1 MNTNRREWQPRHSV
15 KKALSII
22 LSICMLLS
30 ITAGMS
36 FSATA
41 TDYQGVKT
49 VASNLKTGDTFQLGN
64 YPQSRVTDE
73 SLLSVLNN
81 IDCTMKSYGY
91 MQDSSAL
98 GHTYTEVRMTYA
110 DLSYNGNLYR
120 KVTISDYRPDNTI
133 NSTSGSNTNNT
144 CQDENGYK
152 AGGNS
157 YYFKW
162 EPIVW
167 QVLDCEDDGVYV
179 MSKALLDSQAYNNF
193 YEGVTWETCSLRS
206 WLNNDFYN
214 SAFSTNEKKKILTRT
229 IANEDNPYYGTE
241 GGNDTTDKLWLLSYS
256 DSIYAKY
263 GFSSGS
269 STYDTSRR
277 AQGTDYA
284 KSQGLLVCLFSYY
297 YGKSC
302 WWLRTPGYNS
312 YDACSVDYDGAVYNY
327 GYSDCD
333 TCRGVRPAFKLN
345 LNSEIFKSDAP
356 QGGDSGEE
364 FENEETI
371 FHGENEQIAVKDVI
385 GESKNFTE
393 YVSSLD
399 SSTYNPK
406 LAYMLAGLSRS
417 AYNKSK
423 IKESYKSLGFN
434 DPKTYNYSSGNIV
447 AAHTIGKKTLNDG
460 STLVMVTARG
470 TEDIYNW
477 LTNLNL
483 NTVDI
488 NKGNHL
494 GFDISANTV
503 FSNLKEYLGGEI
515 PTTNVKYVITGH
527 SLGAATGNLLA
538 VKLSEAGVPI
548 SKVYD
553 YNFACPDVVRG
564 GDSVL
569 NHDGNH
575 NNIFNIGSAKD
586 AVSVIPGV
594 NLDLAVIDIKHKPEP
609 WGKYGKSY
617 WFSNDWNKSSEIDIK
632 FTIKGILNAHDAK
645 KYVDYL
651 AKFKSISNYKNYVE
665 LKVTRAFTKCKTIIH
680 AIFCPVD
687 VDVYDNNGKL
697 VASVK
702 NNEIVKLDE
711 GSDVLVF
718 VEGDKKYVQTPAD
731 KNYDIRLTG
740 NDTGTMTYTA
750 VKADLAT
757 QEIEAQKTFENVA
770 LTDGKAMETSSVANA
785 DVEDTKLY
793 VIDDESDIIAE
804 VATSG
809 KETKKVSMN
818 KVKVT
823 GIKSK
828 TYTGKSITQS
838 ITVKKGNTVLKKGTN
853 YTVSY
858 KNNKKVGKATITLTG
873 KGKYIGTIKKTFKI
887 NPKGTSIS
895 KLTSGKKKLTVKW
908 KKQKTQTTGYQI
920 QYAANSKFSKNKK
933 TITVTKNSTTSK
945 TIKKLKANKKYYVRI
960 RTYKK
965 VGSMKYYSTW
975 SKSKTVTTK
984 K

>member
-1 MNTNRREWQPRHSV
+1 MKANRREWRHAV

-22 LSICMLLS
+22 LSICLLLS
-30 ITAGMS
+30 ITAGLS

-49 VASNLKTGDTFQLGN
+49 VASNLKTGDTFQMGN
-64 YPQSRVTDE
+64 YPQSRITDE
-73 SLLSVLNN
+73 TTLNALN
-81 IDCTMKSYGY
+81 SISCTMKSYGY
-91 MQDSSAL
+91 MQNSNADT
-98 GHTYTEVRMTYA
+98 HTYDSVDMTYA
-110 DLSYNGNLYR
+110 DISYNGKLYR
-120 KVTISDYRPDNTI
+120 KVTISEYRPW
-133 NSTSGSNTNNT
+133 STSFSSNASNTF
-144 CQDENGYK
+144 QENSGYK

-179 MSKALLDSQAYNNF
+179 MSKSLLDSQAYNNF
-193 YEGVTWETCSLRS
+193 YEGVTWETSSLRN

-214 SAFSTNEKKKILTRT
+214 SAFSANEKKKILTRA
-229 IANEDNPYYGTE
+229 IANENNPNYGTV

-256 DSIYAKY
+256 DSIYANY
-263 GFSSGS
+263 GFSTSTS
-269 STYDTSRR
+269 SSNTRT

-284 KSQGLLVCLFSYY
+284 KSQGLWDNSTDSYS
-297 YGKSC
+297 GNSS
-302 WWLRTPGYNS
+302 WWLRTPGVYS
-312 YDACSVDYDGAVYNY
+312 VDACSVNHGGNVNNNVYVY
-327 GYSDCD
+327 YTDV
-333 TCRGVRPAFKLN
+333 GVRPAFKLN

-417 AYNKSK
+417 AYDKSK

-434 DPKTYNYSSGNIV
+434 DPKTYNYTSGNIV

-503 FSNLKEYLGGEI
+503 FSNLKDYLGGEI

-548 SKVYD
+548 SKIYD

-785 DVEDTKLY
+785 EVEDTKLY

-804 VATSG
+804 IATSG

-858 KNNKKVGKATITLTG
+858 KNNKKVGTATVTITG

-887 NPKGTSIS
+887 NPKGTAIS
-895 KLTSGKKKLTVKW
+895 KVTSPKSKQVKVTW
-908 KKQKTQTTGYQI
+908 KKQSTQTTGYQI
-920 QYAANSKFSKNKK
+920 QYATSSKFTPKTTKTVTVSKNK
-933 TITVTKNSTTSK
+933 TTSK
-945 TIKKLKANKKYYVRI
+945 TIKKLKGKKKYYVRI
-960 RTYKK
+960 RTYKT
-965 VGSMKYYSTW
+965 VNGKYYYSSW
-975 SKSKTVTTK
+975 SKAKTVTTK